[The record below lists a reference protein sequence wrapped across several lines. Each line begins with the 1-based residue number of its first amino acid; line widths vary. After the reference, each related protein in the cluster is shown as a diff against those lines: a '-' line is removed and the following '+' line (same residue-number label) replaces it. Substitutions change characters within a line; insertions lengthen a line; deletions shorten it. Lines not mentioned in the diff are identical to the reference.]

1 MRFTLVGAG
10 AVGTLWALKLHQ
22 AGHNVHLWTRSE
34 KDTIQCRLD
43 DHSPVTFSANQTFL
57 LNDSDCILV
66 CVKAFQVDT
75 ALNSVLPHI
84 HPDTPIILMHNGMGT
99 ASQALTKLGDTPL
112 LLATTSQAS
121 LRISENTIQHTGVGE
136 TRLGGVNQNGKQCD
150 FMAEVLNHAL
160 APCSWESNIES
171 ALWQKLAINC
181 MINPLTAIHQ
191 IPNGDLTQPAFRDK
205 LSKIAREVAN
215 VMQAEGM
222 DTNSDILLKSAL
234 SVAEATASNYSSMNR
249 DIYFKRPSEIDA
261 ITGYLIHCA
270 TRHGIAAPQNQAL
283 YNAIRNLESS
293 YDNP

>member
-10 AVGTLWALKLHQ
+10 AVGTLWGLKLHE
-22 AGHNVHLWTRSE
+22 AGHQLHFWTRAEQYSLARGFDSQTE
-34 KDTIQCRLD
+34 QYF
-43 DHSPVTFSANQTFL
+43 HANNARAL
-57 LNDSDCILV
+57 KESDCIMV

-121 LRISENTIQHTGVGE
+121 LRISEKTIQHTGVGE